1 METNMKSKREEI
13 YQLVYKVYRKT
24 VYAFVGLMVAGI
36 IYHLFKN
43 QVTEYEKISIGIMF
57 FMAAILLFMFLA
69 DEKLSLCI
77 LSKLQIVSYALGTL
91 IGAAYFSFAG
101 HNQEAFAL
109 LIIIVIPGILTFTK
123 KNFIFYF
130 AAVIVVL
137 VFSFLILDDI
147 TEIMFRVILTI
158 GGLVLA
164 INTRSTILQMM
175 ENLETK
181 MIESD
186 DLLIKQN
193 GLFDTVSASTSI
205 IDERVKHVS
214 DTSVGVVR
222 NVKEVALA
230 MEGIAQGAANQSH
243 ELGEGMNALKDL
255 SEMIGS
261 VKNQIQE
268 LSARSKYREE
278 NNIKSLEYSGQ
289 LVEVSS
295 SSRKLNQNI
304 VTLID
309 GLTMDFKKVMQS
321 INQINTIAG
330 QTNLL
335 ALNASIES
343 ARAGEAGKGF
353 AVVADEIRKLAE
365 QTSRGAAEINNV
377 VDNLNVKITDS
388 KEVMNTLDRQSIETA
403 EIIEA
408 TTGDIKETME
418 YLKRSTESI
427 TNISSDIVSIDEKRE
442 TVLST
447 INKISAVS
455 EEFTASS
462 QEVSASMEEQ
472 ENEMEKIKEQLIEI
486 SAQVKELDR
495 LLK

>member
-13 YQLVYKVYRKT
+13 YQLVFKIYRKT
-24 VYAFVGLMVAGI
+24 GYAFVGLMIAGI
-36 IYHLFKN
+36 TYHLFKN
-43 QVTEYEKISIGIMF
+43 EVTEYEKISIGV
-57 FMAAILLFMFLA
+57 MFLMA
-69 DEKLSLCI
+69 VLLTFIFTLNKKLPLNI
-77 LSKLQIVSYALGTL
+77 LTKLQTVSYILGIL

-109 LIIIVIPGILTFTK
+109 LIIAVIPGILTFTK
-123 KNFIFYF
+123 RNFIIYF
-130 AAVIVVL
+130 VALIVVL
-137 VFSFLILDDI
+137 VFSFSLLDDI
-147 TEIMFRVILTI
+147 TQIMFRVILTI
-158 GGLVLA
+158 GALVLA
-164 INTRSTILQMM
+164 INTRRTILQMI

-186 DLLIKQN
+186 ELLVKQN
-193 GLFDTVSASTSI
+193 ELFDTVSESASI

-214 DTSVGVVR
+214 DTSAEVVR
-222 NVKEVALA
+222 NVKEVTSSV
-230 MEGIAQGAANQSH
+230 EGIAQGAADQSN
-243 ELGEGMNALKDL
+243 ELSEGVNALKDL

-268 LSARSKYREE
+268 LSDRSKHREE

-289 LVEVSS
+289 LVEVSA

-304 VTLID
+304 VDLID
-309 GLTMDFKKVMQS
+309 GLTMDFEKVLQS
-321 INQINTIAG
+321 IKQINTIAG

-365 QTSRGAAEINNV
+365 QTSNGAAEINSV
-377 VDNLNVKITDS
+377 VDNLNGKINDS
-388 KEVMNTLDRQSIETA
+388 KEVMNTLDQQSGETA
-403 EIIEA
+403 GIIEA

-418 YLKRSTESI
+418 YLKHSTESI
-427 TNISSDIVSIDEKRE
+427 KNITNDVISIDEKRE
-442 TVLST
+442 IVLSI
-447 INKISAVS
+447 INNISAVS

-462 QEVSASMEEQ
+462 QEVSASMESQ
-472 ENEMEKIKEQLIEI
+472 ENEMEQINDQLIEI